1 MAQVA
6 KESRIIGL
14 CCRKKDAMLPPQ
26 PDDND
31 DPVLTTAAAA
41 RLLGVAVS
49 TAQLWMESGALP
61 VWKTPGGHRRV
72 RLSAVTR
79 LLEQRNGSVAQAAPA
94 GQLPPEFL
102 PVPDPAYPVPPNEAA
117 RLAALHATGLVD
129 TPPEDVFD
137 RLTRLAAQVTD
148 CPMALITLLTSERQW
163 FKART
168 GLSTP
173 ETARESA
180 FCSHA
185 ILQAGPF
192 MVEDARRDPRFEAN
206 PLVTGEPHIR
216 FYGAF
221 PLLNADGLPLG
232 ALCVLDREPR
242 RLRDKEI
249 KALGELAAIAS
260 DEIKRRG

>member
-1 MAQVA
+1 VQQLLRQRNAAGGDAAQPGKA
-6 KESRIIGL
+6 
-14 CCRKKDAMLPPQ
+14 Q
-26 PDDND
+26 PASQKRPN
-31 DPVLTTAAAA
+31 LAAA
-41 RLLGVAVS
+41 
-49 TAQLWMESGALP
+49 QLD
-61 VWKTPGGHRRV
+61 
-72 RLSAVTR
+72 
-79 LLEQRNGSVAQAAPA
+79 
-94 GQLPPEFL
+94 PEFV
-102 PVPDPAYPVPPNEAA
+102 PAPDPAYPVPPNEAA

-129 TPPEDVFD
+129 TPAEHVFD
-137 RLTRLAAQVTD
+137 RLTWLAAQITD
-148 CPMALITLLTSERQW
+148 CPMALISLLTSERQW

-168 GLSTP
+168 GVEAEQTP
-173 ETARESA
+173 REAA

-216 FYGAF
+216 FYGGF
-221 PLLNADGLPLG
+221 PLFSRDGLPLG

-249 KALGELAAIAS
+249 KALTELAAIAS

>member
-1 MAQVA
+1 MQ
-6 KESRIIGL
+6 
-14 CCRKKDAMLPPQ
+14 PPE
-26 PDDND
+26 PADND

-72 RLSAVTR
+72 RLSAVQQ
-79 LLEQRNGSVAQAAPA
+79 LLRQRNTPGGDAAQPGKAEPA
-94 GQLPPEFL
+94 SLKRANLEPANLDPEFL
-102 PVPDPAYPVPPNEAA
+102 PAPDPAYPVPPNEAA

-129 TPPEDVFD
+129 TPAEDVFD
-137 RLTRLAAQVTD
+137 RLTWLAAQITD
-148 CPMALITLLTSERQW
+148 CPMALISLLTSERQW

-168 GLSTP
+168 GMQAEQTP
-173 ETARESA
+173 RESA

-206 PLVTGEPHIR
+206 PLVIGEPHIR
-216 FYGAF
+216 FYGGF
-221 PLLNADGLPLG
+221 PLFNRDGLPLG

-249 KALGELAAIAS
+249 KALAELAAIAS